1 MMQTLMT
8 IASQP
13 EGALEMLQIEDLS
26 PLTSLAAQDSSAL
39 DIMSFAWTNAS
50 ANGSETK
57 KVQES
62 IDKYMPKLLD
72 AFKNT
77 DAVTLI
83 SFVGNLI
90 PKLTPEVSA
99 TVCTLE

>member
-1 MMQTLMT
+1 MQTLMT

-13 EGALEMLQIEDLS
+13 EGALEMLRIEDLS
-26 PLTSLAAQDSSAL
+26 SLISLAAQNSSAL

-50 ANGSETK
+50 ANDSETR
-57 KVQES
+57 VRES
-62 IDKYMPKLLD
+62 IDKNMPKLLD

-77 DAVTLI
+77 DAVTLV

-90 PKLTPEVSA
+90 PKLAPEVIT
-99 TVCTLE
+99 TVCITELY